1 MSRILQYYFVFVYF
15 PGFFFFPECWARLC
29 SSIILMMSSF
39 ALLQIV
45 DITRYDEGGHGPD
58 LSRRF
63 AWQMLTKEKV
73 CGKA

>member
-1 MSRILQYYFVFVYF
+1 
-15 PGFFFFPECWARLC
+15 
-29 SSIILMMSSF
+29 MMSSF